1 MRAPGERVYCTPTH
15 APRNQ
20 ITGSPP
26 VGLAGSRSPVTWF
39 RITAD
44 ASAVRAQV
52 GEAAEEQAAAAARRA
67 AFALCVAVVLAVL
80 ELLLVDPVAGEVSR
94 VL

>member
-1 MRAPGERVYCTPTH
+1 M
-15 APRNQ
+15 
-20 ITGSPP
+20 
-26 VGLAGSRSPVTWF
+26 SRTPVTWF

-67 AFALCVAVVLAVL
+67 TFALCVAVVLAVL